1 MSDDEQRYTDKERE
15 ALEAVLD
22 EMNFDRGIPK
32 SALSGTDRS

>member
-1 MSDDEQRYTDKERE
+1 MSDDEQPYTDEKRE

-32 SALSGTDRS
+32 SALSGTGR

>member
-1 MSDDEQRYTDKERE
+1 MSDESQPYTDEERE

-22 EMNFDRGIPK
+22 ELNFDRGIPK